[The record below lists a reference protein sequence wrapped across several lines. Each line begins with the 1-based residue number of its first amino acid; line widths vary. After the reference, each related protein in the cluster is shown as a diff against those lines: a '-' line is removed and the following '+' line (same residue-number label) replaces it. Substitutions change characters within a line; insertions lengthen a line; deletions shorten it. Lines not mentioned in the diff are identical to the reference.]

1 MIVRMIERSTR
12 ELNFEMISYH
22 LPDIIVELIIIIITV
37 NIYSP

>member
-12 ELNFEMISYH
+12 ELNFEMISYF
-22 LPDIIVELIIIIITV
+22 PDIIVELIIIIITV